1 MEVCTKI
8 IICHNIKG
16 GVGKS
21 TTAVNLSYNLSVMGY
36 KVLGIDLDPQKNYT
50 PFFRQ
55 ADESKTIYQ
64 LMQDPRKVKSH
75 ILRSKYKDL
84 DLIKG
89 SSLLSDNF
97 QNVDQL
103 QKVLDPVKKRY
114 DYIIFDCRTSN
125 EMLTKNALFICD
137 YLLTPVL
144 LDGYCRD
151 NLSDEKEIYDTAC
164 YLTGREIG

>member
-103 QKVLDPVKKRY
+103 QKVLD
-114 DYIIFDCRTSN
+114 
-125 EMLTKNALFICD
+125 
-137 YLLTPVL
+137 
-144 LDGYCRD
+144 
-151 NLSDEKEIYDTAC
+151 LSLIH
-164 YLTGREIG
+164 I